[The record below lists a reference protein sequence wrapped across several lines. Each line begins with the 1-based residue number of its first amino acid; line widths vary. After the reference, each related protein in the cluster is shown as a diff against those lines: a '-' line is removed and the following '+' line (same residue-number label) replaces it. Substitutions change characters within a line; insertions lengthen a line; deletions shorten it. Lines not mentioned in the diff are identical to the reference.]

1 MSQISSGILGLM
13 AAATTLG
20 AIQYASG
27 SDLRGTVGRGT
38 MGDESRVDVSD
49 VSAVNRAAKA
59 DRGPLASVQND
70 QRQTLSFRVYGLP
83 DTSVLMRLPVA
94 RLKVEAIKNGSTPP
108 SISKP
113 VDRRS
118 AIACEPPVSVLTEV
132 AKLLQPGRCIT

>member
-38 MGDESRVDVSD
+38 MGDESRVD

-108 SISKP
+108 SVSKP

>member
-38 MGDESRVDVSD
+38 MGDESRVDVS
-49 VSAVNRAAKA
+49 AVNRAVKA

-108 SISKP
+108 SVSKP